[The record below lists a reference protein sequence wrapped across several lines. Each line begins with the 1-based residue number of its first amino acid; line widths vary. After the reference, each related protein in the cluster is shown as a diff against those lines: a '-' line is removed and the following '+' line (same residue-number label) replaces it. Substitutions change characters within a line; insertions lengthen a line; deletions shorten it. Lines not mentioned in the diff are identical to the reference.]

1 MKINNKNIGDDNPVF
16 FIAEAGVNHNGSLE
30 VAKKLIDM
38 AKDAGADAVKFQTFR
53 ADNIITVKAP
63 KSNYHIDTTGN
74 DKIQSWYEL
83 LKSQELTK
91 EMHITLIDYCKKSE
105 IIFLSTPYDYE
116 SVDLLLSL
124 YVPAIKIA
132 STDTNNIPLIEY
144 ISQKGIPVILSTA
157 MASMEEV
164 ENAVS
169 SIKQNGNPDYAVLQ
183 CSGNYPA
190 NIYDSNLRV
199 IETYK
204 SHFNCIVGYSDHT
217 TELINP
223 IAATALGAKIYEK
236 HITLD
241 KNMPGPDHRM
251 SLNKDELINTIK
263 AIRNTE
269 LALGSSKKLV
279 LESEIE
285 NRLKL
290 RKSIVSK
297 EKISKDDILTKE
309 MVGIKRPG
317 HGISPEMINTIIGK
331 KLKIDLGADEVITSD
346 MLYD

>member
-1 MKINNKNIGDDNPVF
+1 
-16 FIAEAGVNHNGSLE
+16 
-30 VAKKLIDM
+30 
-38 AKDAGADAVKFQTFR
+38 
-53 ADNIITVKAP
+53 
-63 KSNYHIDTTGN
+63 
-74 DKIQSWYEL
+74 
-83 LKSQELTK
+83 
-91 EMHITLIDYCKKSE
+91 
-105 IIFLSTPYDYE
+105 
-116 SVDLLLSL
+116 
-124 YVPAIKIA
+124 
-132 STDTNNIPLIEY
+132 
-144 ISQKGIPVILSTA
+144 
-157 MASMEEV
+157 
-164 ENAVS
+164 
-169 SIKQNGNPDYAVLQ
+169 LQ